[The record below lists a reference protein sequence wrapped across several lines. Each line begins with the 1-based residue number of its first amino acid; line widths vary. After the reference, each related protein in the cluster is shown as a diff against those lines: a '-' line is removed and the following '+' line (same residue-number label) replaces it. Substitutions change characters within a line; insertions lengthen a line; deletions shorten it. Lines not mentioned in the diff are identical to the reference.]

1 MIECPKC
8 GSKVKARKLFF
19 LTNIST
25 INCSVCG
32 SKLRIKNRE
41 VSSAIGGLGGGIGA
55 GLGTLL
61 LIFYI
66 LSGNVIFLG
75 LFGALIVA
83 VGVVAWIIF
92 AKYVRLELSQR
103 V

>member
-1 MIECPKC
+1 MVECPKC

-19 LTNIST
+19 LTNISS

-41 VSSAIGGLGGGIGA
+41 VSSAIGGSGGAIGA

-61 LIFYI
+61 LISYI
-66 LSGNVIFLG
+66 QSGNLIFLG
-75 LFGALIVA
+75 LFAVLVVA
-83 VGVVAWIIF
+83 VGVVAWIISG
-92 AKYVRLELSQR
+92 KYVRLELSQH